1 MATEQEITRSI
12 LAELNDNRA
21 TNELPLGIDQLD
33 LMRGKNGGYPRDM
46 YHASHAP
53 VRVTNKDQETAMAQ
67 RGYVRNYIKH
77 AYPKMIFRRNLITIK
92 QRIGDTKE
100 YEDVPK
106 FEDFTETR
114 TVLSPEHEKASLAER
129 APRGCSQWVAD
140 HADLPPISDETTGD
154 KDATINRLQGK
165 LEALEGK
172 PEQREMNATEKRL
185 ATMAANKARAAEQRA
200 AEQQ

>member
-1 MATEQEITRSI
+1 MATEQEIIRALIAGMSDTRG
-12 LAELNDNRA
+12 
-21 TNELPLGIDQLD
+21 TTELPLGVDQLE
-33 LMRGKNGGYPRDM
+33 LMRGKNNGYPRDM
-46 YHASHAP
+46 YHAVHPP
-53 VRVTNKDQETAMAQ
+53 VRATSRDMETAFAQ

-77 AYPKMIFRRNLITIK
+77 SYPKMIFRRNLITIK

-114 TVLSPEHEKASLAER
+114 TVLSAEHEKASLAER

-172 PEQREMNATEKRL
+172 PERREMNATEKRL
-185 ATMAANKARAAEQRA
+185 ATMAANKARAAEQ
-200 AEQQ
+200 Q